1 MANKR
6 QQLENL
12 GLEPLGEWVLKD
24 SDDNHVIVPRFLS
37 EEQEKRANVE
47 KNVLYA
53 FIVKDEVMYIGKT
66 TQVLSKRLYGY
77 KNPKPNGGQYTNC
90 RNNENIKEEL
100 DKKGQVLI
108 FALFDN
114 PQIYQGFSLSLPAG
128 LEDDVIKQIEP
139 SWNISNNR
147 KTAQKTASKRDG

>member
-1 MANKR
+1 MANKL
-6 QQLENL
+6 QQLKIL
-12 GLEPLGEWVLKD
+12 GLEPLGEWALKD
-24 SDDNHVIVPRFLS
+24 SDGKTVIVPQFCS
-37 EEQEKRANVE
+37 EEQEKRAKKE

-53 FIVKDEVMYIGKT
+53 FIVKDEVKYVGKT

-90 RNNENIKEEL
+90 RNNKNIKEEL

-114 PQIYQGFSLSLPAG
+114 PQIYQGFKLSLPAG

-139 SWNISNNR
+139 AWNVR
-147 KTAQKTASKRDG
+147 K